1 VAARS
6 ENRPG
11 ERHRAGLRPL
21 KHAIHQTGQHWAR
34 LCALHMPFD
43 FDRVFASSP
52 VIMAPMEEVSDAAF
66 RRVCRARGADVCLT
80 EFVRAENLLRS
91 GARELNKITLVDGD
105 APTAIQIYGANPEQ
119 LAEAAEIAE
128 RAQPAYLDINCG
140 CWVPRIAR
148 HGAGAGWLRSPEA
161 MVAMAKLV
169 AARVA
174 LPVTVKTRIGWG
186 DETEAPIVDIA
197 RRLEDAGVRAITLH
211 CRTAKMGYSGEAD
224 WSYALQVREAVSIPV
239 IVNGDINTAE
249 DCKRA
254 LDVTGCAG
262 AMIGRRAIQ
271 HPWIFREVRARL
283 DDQDPHP
290 APSVLERLTLCL
302 EHLVAMGEL
311 RGEHRAMNAMRG
323 HYPGYLRQVPNAAE
337 LRRELNSLPTFEQTL
352 QVLQRE
358 LTGHRQAASSPANMS
373 VVTSV

>member
-1 VAARS
+1 
-6 ENRPG
+6 
-11 ERHRAGLRPL
+11 
-21 KHAIHQTGQHWAR
+21 
-34 LCALHMPFD
+34 MPFD

-66 RRVCRARGADVCLT
+66 RRVCRARGAAVCVT

-91 GARELNKITLVDGD
+91 GARELSKITLAEGD
-105 APTAIQIYGANPEQ
+105 TPTAIQIYGANPEQ

-186 DETEAPIVDIA
+186 DEASVPIVDIA

-224 WSYALQVREAVSIPV
+224 WTWALQVREAVSIPV

-337 LRRELNSLPTFEQTL
+337 LRRELNSLPTFELTL

-358 LTGHRQAASSPANMS
+358 LASHCQASSSTANMS
-373 VVTSV
+373 VVASL

>member
-1 VAARS
+1 MA
-6 ENRPG
+6 
-11 ERHRAGLRPL
+11 
-21 KHAIHQTGQHWAR
+21 
-34 LCALHMPFD
+34 FD
-43 FDRVFASSP
+43 FDSVFASSP
-52 VIMAPMEEVSDAAF
+52 VILAPMEEVSDTAF
-66 RRVCRARGADVCLT
+66 RRVCRARGADVCMT

-91 GARELNKITLVDGD
+91 GARELSKITLPQADT
-105 APTAIQIYGANPEQ
+105 PTAIQIYGADPAQ
-119 LAEAAEIAE
+119 LSEAAEIAE

-148 HGAGAGWLRSPEA
+148 HGAGAGWLRAPEA

-186 DETEAPIVDIA
+186 DEGHMPIIDIA
-197 RRLEDAGVRAITLH
+197 RRLEDVGVRAITVH

-224 WSYALQVREAVSIPV
+224 WTWALKVREAVSMPV
-239 IVNGDINTAE
+239 IVNGDINSAD

-254 LDVTGCAG
+254 LDITGCAG

-283 DDQDPHP
+283 NGLGAPA

-302 EHLVAMGEL
+302 EHLSAMAEL
-311 RGEHRAMNAMRG
+311 RGEHRAINAMRS
-323 HYPGYLRQVPNAAE
+323 HYPGYLRQVPHAAE
-337 LRRELNSLPTFEQTL
+337 LIRELNSLPTFELTL
-352 QVLQRE
+352 QVLERE
-358 LTGHRQAASSPANMS
+358 LFSTRQPSS
-373 VVTSV
+373 

>member
-1 VAARS
+1 MA
-6 ENRPG
+6 
-11 ERHRAGLRPL
+11 
-21 KHAIHQTGQHWAR
+21 
-34 LCALHMPFD
+34 FD
-43 FDRVFASSP
+43 FDRVFASWP
-52 VIMAPMEEVSDAAF
+52 VILAPMEEVSDAAF

-80 EFVRAENLLRS
+80 EFVRAESLLRS
-91 GARELNKITLVDGD
+91 GPRELSKITLSEGD
-105 APTAIQIYGANPEQ
+105 TPTAIQIYGADPAQ

-148 HGAGAGWLRSPEA
+148 SGAGAGWLRSPEA
-161 MVAMAKLV
+161 MVTMAKLV

-186 DETEAPIVDIA
+186 DEGHVPIVDIA
-197 RRLEDAGVRAITLH
+197 RRLEDVGVRALTLH

-224 WSYALQVREAVSIPV
+224 WTWALKVREAVSMPV
-239 IVNGDINTAE
+239 IVNGDIKTAE

-283 DDQDPHP
+283 NGHDAHA
-290 APSVLERLTLCL
+290 APSVLERLTLCV
-302 EHLVAMGEL
+302 EHLSAMGEL
-311 RGEHRAMNAMRG
+311 RGEQRAMNAMRS
-323 HYPGYLRQVPNAAE
+323 HYPGYLRQLPHTAE
-337 LRRELNSLPTFEQTL
+337 LIRELNSLPTFEITL
-352 QVLQRE
+352 QVLKRE
-358 LTGHRQAASSPANMS
+358 LADFKQRDARPDVE
-373 VVTSV
+373 VVAQLGGEDG

>member
-1 VAARS
+1 MA
-6 ENRPG
+6 
-11 ERHRAGLRPL
+11 
-21 KHAIHQTGQHWAR
+21 
-34 LCALHMPFD
+34 FD

-52 VIMAPMEEVSDAAF
+52 VILAPMEEVSDAAF
-66 RRVCRARGADVCLT
+66 RRVCRARGADVCVT

-91 GARELNKITLVDGD
+91 GTRELNKITLLEGD
-105 APTAIQIYGANPEQ
+105 TPTAIQIYGANPEQ
-119 LAEAAEIAE
+119 LSEAAEIAE

-186 DETEAPIVDIA
+186 DEERMPIVDIA
-197 RRLEDAGVRAITLH
+197 RRLQDVGVRALTVH

-224 WSYALQVREAVSIPV
+224 WTWAMQVREAVSIPV
-239 IVNGDINTAE
+239 IVNGDIGSAD
-249 DCKRA
+249 DCQRA

-271 HPWIFREVRARL
+271 HPWIFREARAL
-283 DDQDPHP
+283 LHGQGAHA
-290 APSVLERLTLCL
+290 APSTLDRLTLCL
-302 EHLVAMGEL
+302 EHLTAMAEL

-323 HYPGYLRQVPNAAE
+323 HYRGYLRQVPQAPD
-337 LRRELNSLPTFEQTL
+337 LIRELNSLPTFELTQ
-352 QVLQRE
+352 QVLKRE
-358 LTGHRQAASSPANMS
+358 LMATSEGVHPSTSHASRSAAGSALRL
-373 VVTSV
+373 